1 MSGSMNHHLQ
11 GLWVYLAATPL
22 LWLTVTLLVFQGAEA
37 VFRRSGSNPLCNPVL
52 LSVAALSALLLAS
65 GTDYETYFSG
75 AQFLQF
81 LLGPAT
87 VSLAVPL
94 YRQFETIRRSLVAI
108 LVSLLT
114 GSLTAIVSAVGI
126 AYLLGADTP
135 ILLSLAPKSVTTPI
149 AMGIAEQI
157 GGIPSLA
164 AVMVILTGITGAAF
178 GSWVLDRLK
187 VKDEMARGI
196 AMGVA
201 AHGIGTARALHNSAV
216 SGAFAGLAMGL
227 NGLAT
232 SILLPALVGLLR

>member
-1 MSGSMNHHLQ
+1 MTPHLQ
-11 GLWVYLAATPL
+11 ELWVYLSTTPL
-22 LWLTVTLLVFQGAEA
+22 LWLTLTLVVFQGAEA
-37 VFRRSGSNPLCNPVL
+37 LFRRSGANPLCNPVL
-52 LSVAALSALLLAS
+52 LSVSTLSVLLLIS
-65 GTDYETYFSG
+65 GTEYKTYFGG

-94 YRQFETIRRSLVAI
+94 YRQFEAIRKSLVAI
-108 LVSLLT
+108 VTSLLV
-114 GSLTAIVSAVGI
+114 GSLTAIGTAVGI
-126 AYLLGADTP
+126 AYVLGAEP
-135 ILLSLAPKSVTTPI
+135 AILLSLAPKSVTSPI

-178 GSWVLDRLK
+178 GSWVLDLVR
-187 VKDEMARGI
+187 VKDEIARGVAWGI
-196 AMGVA
+196 A
-201 AHGIGTARALHNSAV
+201 AHGIGTARAMHSSAV

-232 SILLPALVGLLR
+232 ALLLPALVGLVR

>member
-1 MSGSMNHHLQ
+1 MKITE
-11 GLWVYLAATPL
+11 LWIYLSTTPL
-22 LWLTVTLLVFQGAEA
+22 MWLTLTMLVFQGAELA
-37 VFRRSGSNPLCNPVL
+37 FRRSGGSPLCNPVL
-52 LSVAALSALLLAS
+52 LSVSCLSALLLVS
-65 GTDYETYFSG
+65 GTEYKTYFGG

-94 YRQFETIRRSLVAI
+94 YRQFETIRKSLTAI
-108 LVSLLT
+108 LVALFT
-114 GSLTAIVSAVGI
+114 GSLTAIGTAVGI
-126 AYLLGADTP
+126 AYALGADTP
-135 ILLSLAPKSVTTPI
+135 ILLSLAPKSVTSPI

-178 GSWVLDRLK
+178 GSWVLDRVK
-187 VKDEMARGI
+187 VKDEMARGVAWGI
-196 AMGVA
+196 A
-201 AHGIGTARALHNSAV
+201 AHGIGTARAMHDSAV

-232 SILLPALVGLLR
+232 AILLPALVGLVR